1 MIIELRDRILRLQGF
16 EVISTPSLE
25 DALELFQARPFDLV
39 LVDVEGQGRV
49 PLAER
54 LCEEIRELQPEQKV
68 GFICNYLVSIKSDCP
83 DEIIEAEFNPAGF
96 VEGVVRMLE

>member
-16 EVISTPSLE
+16 EVISAPSLE
-25 DALELFQARPFDLV
+25 NALELFQARPFDLV

-83 DEIIEAEFNPAGF
+83 DEIIEADFNPAGF
-96 VEGVVRMLE
+96 VEGVLRMLG